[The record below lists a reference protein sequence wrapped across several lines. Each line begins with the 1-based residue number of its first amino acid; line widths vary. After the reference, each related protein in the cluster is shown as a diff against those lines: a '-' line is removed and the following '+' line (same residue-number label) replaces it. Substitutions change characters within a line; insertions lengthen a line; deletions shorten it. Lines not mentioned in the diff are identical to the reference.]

1 MIYHFLPYDIK
12 INNLKKTDIMK
23 IKCCKTN
30 MLAVQDTMDVLKG
43 RWKIHIIAALCY
55 DKMRFSDLQKEID
68 GISAKMLSSELKDL
82 EINQLLKRTVLK
94 TQPISVEYELT
105 EYGYTLKKVIENLAD
120 WGVQHRK
127 MVVGKVLEN

>member
-1 MIYHFLPYDIK
+1 M
-12 INNLKKTDIMK
+12 MK

-30 MLAVQDTMDVLKG
+30 MMAVQDTMDVLKG

-55 DKMRFSDLQKEID
+55 DKMRFSDLQKEIE

-82 EINQLLKRTVLK
+82 EVNQLLKRTVLK

-120 WGVQHRK
+120 WGIQHRK
-127 MVVGKVLEN
+127 RIVGKVLEG

>member
-1 MIYHFLPYDIK
+1 
-12 INNLKKTDIMK
+12 MK

-30 MLAVQDTMDVLKG
+30 MLAVHDTMDVLKG
-43 RWKIHIIAALCY
+43 RWKVHIIAALCY
-55 DKMRFSDLQKEID
+55 NKMRFSDLQKEIE

-120 WGVQHRK
+120 WGIQHRK
-127 MVVGKVLEN
+127 TIIGKVSGN

>member
-1 MIYHFLPYDIK
+1 
-12 INNLKKTDIMK
+12 MK

-55 DKMRFSDLQKEID
+55 DRLRFSDLQKEIS

-82 EINQLLKRTVLK
+82 EINQLVTRTVLD
-94 TQPISVEYELT
+94 TQPISVIYELT
-105 EYGYTLKKVIENLAD
+105 DYGYTLKKVIENLAD
-120 WGVQHRK
+120 WGISHRK
-127 MVVGKVLEN
+127 KIIGDLADRG

>member
-1 MIYHFLPYDIK
+1 
-12 INNLKKTDIMK
+12 MK

-30 MLAVQDTMDVLKG
+30 MMAVQDTMDVLKG

-55 DKMRFSDLQKEID
+55 DKLRFSDIQKEIE

-82 EINQLLKRTVLK
+82 EINQLITRTVLS

-105 EYGYTLKKVIENLAD
+105 DYGRTLKKIIENLAE
-120 WGVQHRK
+120 WGIEHRK
-127 MVVGKVLEN
+127 KIIGKVLEN

>member
-1 MIYHFLPYDIK
+1 M
-12 INNLKKTDIMK
+12 MK

-30 MLAVQDTMDVLKG
+30 MMAVQDTMDVLKG
-43 RWKIHIIAALCY
+43 RWKMQIIAALCY
-55 DKMRFSDLQKEID
+55 DKMRFSDLQKEIE

-82 EINQLLKRTVLK
+82 EVNQLLKRTVLK

-120 WGVQHRK
+120 WGIQHRK
-127 MVVGKVLEN
+127 RIVGKVLES